1 MHCDVLSKYIRNTK
15 DKSQQWTDALLYNSI
30 MHKQPMLNI
39 TDEGRVTLGL
49 FQGQFN
55 YNKTTVT
62 MYIATV
68 LV

>member
-1 MHCDVLSKYIRNTK
+1 
-15 DKSQQWTDALLYNSI
+15 
-30 MHKQPMLNI
+30 MLNI